1 MAAIRQI
8 DPRLGVSYEPLEATM
23 RNDASYVLTRIGGLV
38 FAALGA
44 IGLVLASIGIYSM
57 VGYAVAQQTREIGI
71 RMALGAQPR
80 DVLLLVLGRT
90 ARPIG
95 YGLGG
100 GIALGFALSLLL
112 SALLEGLRL
121 ADPAVL
127 AAVSV
132 ALGGVALVAAY
143 LPARRALRLA
153 PAITLREE

>member
-1 MAAIRQI
+1 
-8 DPRLGVSYEPLEATM
+8 V
-23 RNDASYVLTRIGGLV
+23 
-38 FAALGA
+38 
-44 IGLVLASIGIYSM
+44 IGLVLALIGIYSM
-57 VGYAVAQQTREIGI
+57 VGHAVTQQTREISI

-80 DVLLLVLGRT
+80 DVLRLVLGRT

-95 YGLGG
+95 FGLVGG
-100 GIALGFALSLLL
+100 LALGFALSLLL

-153 PAITLREE
+153 PAITLRAE